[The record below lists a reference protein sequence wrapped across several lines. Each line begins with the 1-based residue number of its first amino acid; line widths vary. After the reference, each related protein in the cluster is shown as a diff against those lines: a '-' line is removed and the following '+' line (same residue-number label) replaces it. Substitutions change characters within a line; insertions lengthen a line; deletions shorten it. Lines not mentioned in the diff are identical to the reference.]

1 MGTDLNF
8 GGFGRAGG
16 GGGGSAPVGRQ
27 TSVYSLTLDEL
38 QSSVGGSLG
47 KDFGSMNMDELL
59 KNIWTAEEM
68 QTMTTSC
75 SGAAQMSVGASSGG
89 GLQKQ
94 GSLTL
99 PRTLSQKTVGEVWK
113 DVHKEYGAGKDG
125 TWTSVTGLQQRQQSL
140 KEITLEEFLVRAGV
154 VREDLNVYTLQ
165 ALANSSNNGGPLYS
179 DHLKENTNKGTSGHG
194 IGFPSAA
201 QGLGLTNQVPGAG
214 NQIHVQAPILPLNV
228 NGARSSQQPVLSPQT
243 QKKPQLF
250 PKLPGAP
257 GYTGQMDGGVQL
269 ASPRIRGG
277 LVGMPVNTTSMVQ
290 GSGMGMVGLGTAS
303 MNMVNESS
311 PNQLSS
317 DGAGKSNGG
326 DLTSVSPVPYMF
338 SGGIRGRRV
347 NGAMEKVVERRQRRM
362 IKNRESAARSRARKQ
377 AYTMELEA
385 EVAKLKAEN
394 QELQRKQEVL
404 MKLQDSQVMES
415 MPPGP
420 KRQCLRRVQSSPW

>member
-8 GGFGRAGG
+8 GGFGSGG
-16 GGGGSAPVGRQ
+16 GGGGGRGSAPAGRQ
-27 TSVYSLTLDEL
+27 SSIYSLTLDEL
-38 QSSVGGSLG
+38 QNSVGGSLG

-99 PRTLSQKTVGEVWK
+99 PRTLSQKTVDEVWK
-113 DVHKEYGAGKDG
+113 DVHKEYVGGKDG
-125 TWTSVTGLQQRQQSL
+125 SGTSGTALQQKQQTL

-154 VREDLNVYTLQ
+154 VREDVNITSLQ
-165 ALANSSNNGGPLYS
+165 ALANNSNNGGPFYS
-179 DHLKENTNKGTSGHG
+179 ELLLKANTNNGTSGRE
-194 IGFPSAA
+194 IGFPLAA
-201 QGLGLTNQVPGAG
+201 QGLGLSNQVPGAG
-214 NQIHVQAPILPLNV
+214 SQIHVQAPILPLNV
-228 NGARSSQQPVLSPQT
+228 NGARSSQQPTRSPQ
-243 QKKPQLF
+243 PQLF
-250 PKLPGAP
+250 PKQPGPPP
-257 GYTGQMDGGVQL
+257 GYTGQMDSGVQL
-269 ASPRIRGG
+269 VASPRMRGG
-277 LVGMPVNTTSMVQ
+277 LVGMSVNNSVVQ

-303 MNMVNESS
+303 MNLVNESS

-317 DGAGKSNGG
+317 DGVGKSNG

-347 NGAMEKVVERRQRRM
+347 NGAIEKVVERRQRRM

-377 AYTMELEA
+377 AYTLELEA

-394 QELQRKQEVL
+394 QDLQRKQEEL
-404 MKLQDSQVMES
+404 MKLQENQVFHIIYS
-415 MPPGP
+415 LGSIYHS
-420 KRQCLRRVQSSPW
+420 CW